1 MAGAVVSR
9 LCFSTSKNRFI
20 PGEVVLPPA
29 IRNQTFARF
38 ATWLLIPASVVVFA
52 WRGPGRTLMGASGGI
67 DYAVLY
73 AEGRTWLAGLNP
85 YDLSACRST
94 LLQGGAPARLSPVRN
109 YTDSINVPSALPLFA
124 TTAWLPWRS
133 SLLAWVTLISGM
145 YILGCVLLA
154 LSIPGGSPMV
164 RTWVVC
170 LGLCFSPILAGI
182 HMGQASVLCIAL
194 IVIATAPVLLNR
206 RLLAGLA
213 LGLAICLKPQ
223 LGVPFLLFFI
233 RKREWR
239 TTLAAVAV
247 AAVITTVALV
257 PLVGGTHAA
266 WFTSWTHKVRSTST
280 QGFANDPSPANPD
293 SWKLLNL
300 ETLLLLVL
308 RSRTL
313 ATLIS
318 VALVAVGVVLWW
330 KRSGQAQESNART
343 EFSALLTLSALLLL
357 PVYHRNYDAGIL
369 LFGIAAIPLLW
380 RTQRKRA
387 LLLAVLLAPFM
398 VPLPAMLATHLGH
411 GFNSSN
417 ARVFIEFLLLRHQIL
432 LIMAIA
438 IVGLRPL
445 QKAVVSEKPILFPV
459 NIRAA

>member
-1 MAGAVVSR
+1 MLLDILPR
-9 LCFSTSKNRFI
+9 KNRFI
-20 PGEVVLPPA
+20 PEEVVLPPA
-29 IRNQTFARF
+29 IRNKTFARF

-52 WRGPGRTLMGASGGI
+52 WRGPGRTFMGASGGI

-94 LLQGGAPARLSPVRN
+94 FLQGGAPARLSPVRG

-124 TTAWLPWRS
+124 TTAWLPWRLA
-133 SLLAWVTLISGM
+133 LLAWVALISGM

-154 LSIPGGSPMV
+154 LSIGGSPMV
-164 RTWVVC
+164 RTWAVC

-239 TTLAAVAV
+239 TTFAAVAV

-257 PLVGGTHAA
+257 PLVGGTHDA
-266 WFTSWTHKVRSTST
+266 WFTSWTNKVRATST

-330 KRSGQAQESNART
+330 KRSGQALEGNARMQ
-343 EFSALLTLSALLLL
+343 FSALLALSALLLL

-369 LFGIAAIPLLW
+369 LFGMAAIPLLW

-411 GFNSSN
+411 GLNSSN
-417 ARVFIEFLLLRHQIL
+417 ARGFIEFLLMRHQIL

-438 IVGLRPL
+438 IVGLRL
-445 QKAVVSEKPILFPV
+445 LKKKAAVYEKPILLPV
-459 NIRAA
+459 RIRAA